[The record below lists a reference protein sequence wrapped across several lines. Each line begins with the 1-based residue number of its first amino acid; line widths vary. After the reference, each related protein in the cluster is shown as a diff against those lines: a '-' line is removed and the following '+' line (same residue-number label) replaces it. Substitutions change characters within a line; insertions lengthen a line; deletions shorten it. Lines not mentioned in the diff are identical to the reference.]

1 MFVLQ
6 SVAEVL
12 QQKIFFL
19 TVVFGQIIFEGITPL
34 PTPQEEGVRV
44 SILLYKEVAAVLGIN
59 SLHSKRRMLQH
70 PNIRCI
76 RHPDHAPLPV
86 MWAHH
91 EKCVVIDQ
99 ATAFLGGIDMCFG
112 R

>member
-1 MFVLQ
+1 M
-6 SVAEVL
+6 
-12 QQKIFFL
+12 
-19 TVVFGQIIFEGITPL
+19 
-34 PTPQEEGVRV
+34 RV